1 MKQKLMFSLC
11 FAALLISLPVNKV
24 NALEPDTS
32 PFIDFY
38 GELRYIAIF
47 NNNPSL
53 SISNYLANIKSSVY
67 IIGDYNYEI
76 ITTLQKSTNKTSWT
90 NVTQWIETGA
100 GNKNTTYSYT
110 YTTAINLYYQV
121 SCTINIYSNG
131 RLIESNTE
139 TSPIIRCT

>member
-47 NNNPSL
+47 N
-53 SISNYLANIKSSVY
+53 
-67 IIGDYNYEI
+67 
-76 ITTLQKSTNKTSWT
+76 T
-90 NVTQWIETGA
+90 
-100 GNKNTTYSYT
+100 
-110 YTTAINLYYQV
+110 
-121 SCTINIYSNG
+121 
-131 RLIESNTE
+131 
-139 TSPIIRCT
+139 

>member
-53 SISNYLANIKSSVY
+53 SISNYLGCVSKLGRVN
-67 IIGDYNYEI
+67 N
-76 ITTLQKSTNKTSWT
+76 NKFHL
-90 NVTQWIETGA
+90 A
-100 GNKNTTYSYT
+100 KLL
-110 YTTAINLYYQV
+110 LYCV
-121 SCTINIYSNG
+121 
-131 RLIESNTE
+131 
-139 TSPIIRCT
+139 

>member
-1 MKQKLMFSLC
+1 M
-11 FAALLISLPVNKV
+11 ALLLSLPLNKAK
-24 NALEPDTS
+24 ALEPDTNTNS
-32 PFIDFY
+32 IVAYD

-53 SISNYLANIKSSVY
+53 SISNRLANIDSSVY
-67 IIGDYNYEI
+67 IIGDYTYEI
-76 ITTLQKSTNKTSWT
+76 ITTLQRSTNKTSWT

-110 YTTAINLYYQV
+110 YTTAINLYYHV

>member
-53 SISNYLANIKSSVY
+53 SISNYLMSA
-67 IIGDYNYEI
+67 E
-76 ITTLQKSTNKTSWT
+76 Q
-90 NVTQWIETGA
+90 
-100 GNKNTTYSYT
+100 
-110 YTTAINLYYQV
+110 
-121 SCTINIYSNG
+121 
-131 RLIESNTE
+131 
-139 TSPIIRCT
+139 